1 MDEVETPLD
10 GFIAEFLLYLAKDK
24 KYSSNTVESYR
35 IDLAQFSEYMRVQ
48 FPEGAEDL
56 SKIEIIDFRGFLAG
70 LRKGGYSAKSIQ
82 RKISSVRSFFKF
94 LYNRDVV
101 AANYARALV
110 LPKVE
115 KKLPSFLDFVQS
127 ENALEIPDLSTKLGI
142 RDRAILELFY
152 ATGMRVSELLDFRLS
167 KMDRATKEI
176 RVLGKGNKERIVILG
191 EPAIEA
197 IDGYCKIRAS
207 MAGGNS
213 PEEFWLSESGKPLT
227 RSDVYCIVN
236 KYLSQ
241 VTDGKASPH
250 VIRHTFATHLLEQG
264 ADLVAVKELLGHESL
279 STTQIYT
286 HTSIEHLKE
295 AYRKAHPKSK
305 TKL

>member
-1 MDEVETPLD
+1 MDVAETPLD

-24 KYSSNTVESYR
+24 QYSSNTVDSYR
-35 IDLAQFSEYMRVQ
+35 VDLAQFSEYIREQ
-48 FPEGAEDL
+48 FHEGSEDL

-70 LRKGGYSAKSIQ
+70 LRKGGYSAKSIH
-82 RKISSVRSFFKF
+82 RKISSVRSLFKF
-94 LYNRDVV
+94 LHNRGVV
-101 AANYARALV
+101 SANYARALV

-115 KKLPSFLDFVQS
+115 KKLPSFLDFVQA
-127 ENALEIPDLSTKLGI
+127 ENALEMPDLSTGLGI

-167 KMDRATKEI
+167 KLNRATKEI
-176 RVLGKGNKERIVILG
+176 RVLGKGKKERVVILG
-191 EPAIEA
+191 EPALKA
-197 IDGYCKIRAS
+197 IDEYCITRPS
-207 MAGGNS
+207 LAGESS
-213 PEEFWLSESGKPLT
+213 PAEFWLSEKGKPLA
-227 RSDVYCIVN
+227 RSDIYCIVN

-250 VIRHTFATHLLEQG
+250 VLRHTFATHLLEQG

-305 TKL
+305 MK